1 MERLEINGLFWD
13 RVLSTSEEE
22 EEEEEEPARNNN
34 NNSGG
39 LLMLRDMANP
49 PAPVAGP
56 LPALGEYS
64 ISSL

>member
-1 MERLEINGLFWD
+1 MECLEINGLFWD
-13 RVLSTSEEE
+13 RVLSTS

-56 LPALGEYS
+56 LPALGEYP
-64 ISSL
+64 